1 MLDVFYSGHM
11 EKLEPVETTG
21 IEEPDRW
28 GGWRN
33 GMFASEWRWL
43 GTRTT
48 TSVNLGDTSYSSG
61 DKCVLIALQEDGTS
75 AMTP

>member
-1 MLDVFYSGHM
+1 MLDVFIQATWKGSSLWERLG
-11 EKLEPVETTG
+11 LRNRTG
-21 IEEPDRW
+21 GAV
-28 GGWRN
+28 GGSE
-33 GMFASEWRWL
+33 MFASEWRWL

-61 DKCVLIALQEDGTS
+61 DKCVLIALEEGGTS